1 MGNIV
6 GKALTLEE
14 FKRGIGLM
22 RLYLHSYS
30 NKAGRHL
37 EDIEV
42 NAIVSAAMHQDDN
55 DGIWINIK
63 EGVSGYNRAHWH
75 FFDLLNAEVDKV
87 DVCLKRYKRSHWHN
101 THKDETLWRCLR
113 QLNKYL
119 VRLPVMLDASV
130 VTHDTLVERGKVLS
144 RTIVKNT
151 PSQ

>member
-14 FKRGIGLM
+14 FKKGIRLM

-37 EDIEV
+37 EGIEV
-42 NAIVSAAMHQDDN
+42 DAIVSAARHSDD
-55 DGIWINIK
+55 DGFWVNA
-63 EGVSGYNRAHWH
+63 EEAVSGCIRDHWH
-75 FFDLLNAEVDKV
+75 FFDLLNAEVEKV
-87 DVCLKRYKRSHWHN
+87 DVCLRGYKRSHWHK
-101 THKDETLWRCLR
+101 THKEETLWRCLR

-119 VRLPVMLDASV
+119 VLLPVMLDASV
-130 VTHDTLVERGKVLS
+130 VTHDTLVERGNVLS